1 MNIFV
6 NGRKILEKIF
16 GVDNLN
22 DVKINTVKGNH
33 GTTIVINGQE
43 VAYEDSSE
51 INIEINGNINHFNLP
66 SGSVTVNGDVKSLYT
81 MSGNVAV
88 NNGNVGKITT
98 TSGNVNIS
106 GNCTDKNFHNKWQC
120 YYRSLAPLK
129 LS

>member
-33 GTTIVINGQE
+33 GTTIFINGKEIAQE
-43 VAYEDSSE
+43 DGE

-88 NNGNVGKITT
+88 NNGSVGKITT
-98 TSGNVNIS
+98 TSGNVAIS
-106 GNCTDKNFHNKWQC
+106 GNCTDKISTTSGNVTIIG
-120 YYRSLAPLK
+120 A
-129 LS
+129 

>member
-43 VAYEDSSE
+43 VAHEGDSE

-66 SGSVTVNGDVKSLYT
+66 SGNVTVNGDVKTLYT
-81 MSGNVAV
+81 MSGNIVV
-88 NNGNVGKITT
+88 NNGDVSKITT
-98 TSGNVNIS
+98 TSGNVTIS
-106 GNCTDKNFHNKWQC
+106 GNCTDKISTTSGNVTVIGV
-120 YYRSLAPLK
+120 
-129 LS
+129 

>member
-43 VAYEDSSE
+43 VAHEGDSE

-66 SGSVTVNGDVKSLYT
+66 SGNVTVNGDVKTLYT
-81 MSGNVAV
+81 MSGNVVV
-88 NNGNVGKITT
+88 NNGDVSKITT

-106 GNCTDKNFHNKWQC
+106 GNCTDKISTTSGNVTIG
-120 YYRSLAPLK
+120 A
-129 LS
+129 

>member
-43 VAYEDSSE
+43 VAHEGDSE

-66 SGSVTVNGDVKSLYT
+66 SGNVTVNGDVKTLYT
-81 MSGNVAV
+81 MSGNVVV
-88 NNGNVGKITT
+88 NNGDVSKITT
-98 TSGNVNIS
+98 TSGNVTIS
-106 GNCTDKNFHNKWQC
+106 GNCTDKISTTSGNVTVIGV
-120 YYRSLAPLK
+120 
-129 LS
+129 

>member
-22 DVKINTVKGNH
+22 DVKINTVKGNY
-33 GTTIVINGQE
+33 GTTIVINGKEIAQE
-43 VAYEDSSE
+43 DGE

-106 GNCTDKNFHNKWQC
+106 GNCTDKISTTSGNVTIIG
-120 YYRSLAPLK
+120 A
-129 LS
+129 

>member
-33 GTTIVINGQE
+33 GTTIVINGKEIAQE
-43 VAYEDSSE
+43 DGE

-81 MSGNVAV
+81 MNGNVAV
-88 NNGNVGKITT
+88 NNGSVGKITT
-98 TSGNVNIS
+98 TSGNVAIS
-106 GNCTDKNFHNKWQC
+106 GNCTDKISTTSGNVTVVGV
-120 YYRSLAPLK
+120 
-129 LS
+129 

>member
-22 DVKINTVKGNH
+22 DMKINTIKGNH
-33 GTTIVINGQE
+33 GTTIVINGKEIAQE
-43 VAYEDSSE
+43 DGE

-106 GNCTDKNFHNKWQC
+106 GNCTDKISTTSGNVTIG
-120 YYRSLAPLK
+120 A
-129 LS
+129 

>member
-33 GTTIVINGQE
+33 GTTIVINGKEIAQE
-43 VAYEDSSE
+43 DGE

-98 TSGNVNIS
+98 TSGNVTIS
-106 GNCTDKNFHNKWQC
+106 GNCTDKISTTSGNVIIG
-120 YYRSLAPLK
+120 A
-129 LS
+129 

>member
-22 DVKINTVKGNH
+22 DVKINTIQGNH
-33 GTTIVINGQE
+33 GTTIVINGKEIAQE
-43 VAYEDSSE
+43 DGE
-51 INIEINGNINHFNLP
+51 INIEINGNVNHFNLP
-66 SGSVTVNGDVKSLYT
+66 YGNVTINGDVKSLYT

-106 GNCTDKNFHNKWQC
+106 GNCTDKISTTSGNVTIIG
-120 YYRSLAPLK
+120 A
-129 LS
+129 

>member
-43 VAYEDSSE
+43 VAQEDGE

-88 NNGNVGKITT
+88 NNGSVGKITT

-106 GNCTDKNFHNKWQC
+106 GNCTDKISTTSGNVTVIG
-120 YYRSLAPLK
+120 A
-129 LS
+129 

>member
-33 GTTIVINGQE
+33 GTTIVINGKEIAQE
-43 VAYEDSSE
+43 DGE

-98 TSGNVNIS
+98 TSGNVTIS
-106 GNCTDKNFHNKWQC
+106 GNCTDKISTTSGNVTVI
-120 YYRSLAPLK
+120 RD
-129 LS
+129 

>member
-43 VAYEDSSE
+43 VAHEGDSE

-66 SGSVTVNGDVKSLYT
+66 SGNVTVNGDVKTLYT
-81 MSGNVAV
+81 MSGNVVV
-88 NNGNVGKITT
+88 NNGDVSKITT
-98 TSGNVNIS
+98 TSGNVTIS
-106 GNCTDKNFHNKWQC
+106 GNCTDKISTTSGNVTIIG
-120 YYRSLAPLK
+120 A
-129 LS
+129 

>member
-22 DVKINTVKGNH
+22 DVKINTITGNH
-33 GTTIVINGQE
+33 GTTIVINGKEIAQE
-43 VAYEDSSE
+43 DGE

-81 MSGNVAV
+81 MSGNVTV
-88 NNGNVGKITT
+88 NNGSVGKITT
-98 TSGNVNIS
+98 TSGNVAIS
-106 GNCTDKNFHNKWQC
+106 GNCTDKISTTSGNVTIIG
-120 YYRSLAPLK
+120 A
-129 LS
+129 

>member
-22 DVKINTVKGNH
+22 DVKINTIKGNH
-33 GTTIVINGQE
+33 GTTIVINGKEIAQE
-43 VAYEDSSE
+43 DGE

-106 GNCTDKNFHNKWQC
+106 GNCTDKISTTSGNVTVIGV
-120 YYRSLAPLK
+120 
-129 LS
+129 

>member
-33 GTTIVINGQE
+33 GTTIVINGKEIAQE
-43 VAYEDSSE
+43 DGE

-106 GNCTDKNFHNKWQC
+106 GNCTDKISTTSGNVTVIGD
-120 YYRSLAPLK
+120 
-129 LS
+129 

>member
-33 GTTIVINGQE
+33 GTTIVINGRE
-43 VAYEDSSE
+43 VAHEGDSE

-66 SGSVTVNGDVKSLYT
+66 SGNVTVNGDVKTLYT
-81 MSGNVAV
+81 MSGNVVV
-88 NNGNVGKITT
+88 NNGDVSKITT
-98 TSGNVNIS
+98 TSGNVTIS
-106 GNCTDKNFHNKWQC
+106 GNCTDKISTTSGNVTIG
-120 YYRSLAPLK
+120 A
-129 LS
+129 

>member
-16 GVDNLN
+16 GMDNLN

-33 GTTIVINGQE
+33 GTTIVINGKEIAQE
-43 VAYEDSSE
+43 DGSE

-81 MSGNVAV
+81 MSGNVVV

-98 TSGNVNIS
+98 TSGNVTIS
-106 GNCTDKNFHNKWQC
+106 GNCTDKISTTSGNSTFKGI
-120 YYRSLAPLK
+120 YI
-129 LS
+129 

>member
-33 GTTIVINGQE
+33 GTTIIINGKEIAQE
-43 VAYEDSSE
+43 DGE

-66 SGSVTVNGDVKSLYT
+66 SGNVTVNGDVKSLYT

-98 TSGNVNIS
+98 TSGNVTIS
-106 GNCTDKNFHNKWQC
+106 GNCTDKISTTSGNVTVI
-120 YYRSLAPLK
+120 RD
-129 LS
+129 

>member
-1 MNIFV
+1 MNIF
-6 NGRKILEKIF
+6 EKIKIF
-16 GVDNLN
+16 INGKEVPGVDNLN

-43 VAYEDSSE
+43 VAHEGDSE

-106 GNCTDKNFHNKWQC
+106 GNCTDKISTTSGNVTVIG
-120 YYRSLAPLK
+120 A
-129 LS
+129 

>member
-43 VAYEDSSE
+43 VAHEGDSE

-66 SGSVTVNGDVKSLYT
+66 SGNVTVNGDVKTLYT
-81 MSGNVAV
+81 MSGNVVV
-88 NNGNVGKITT
+88 NNGDVSKITT
-98 TSGNVNIS
+98 TSGNVTIS
-106 GNCTDKNFHNKWQC
+106 GNCTDKISTTSGNVTIG
-120 YYRSLAPLK
+120 A
-129 LS
+129 

>member
-22 DVKINTVKGNH
+22 DVKINTIKGNH
-33 GTTIVINGQE
+33 GTTIVINGKEIAQE
-43 VAYEDSSE
+43 DGE

-81 MSGNVAV
+81 MSGNVVV

-98 TSGNVNIS
+98 TSGNITIS
-106 GNCTDKNFHNKWQC
+106 GNCTDKISTTSGNVTVIG
-120 YYRSLAPLK
+120 A
-129 LS
+129 

>member
-1 MNIFV
+1 M
-6 NGRKILEKIF
+6 GEKFLKRFF

-43 VAYEDSSE
+43 VAHEDGSE

-66 SGSVTVNGDVKSLYT
+66 SGNVTVNGDVKSLYT

-98 TSGNVNIS
+98 TSGNVTIS
-106 GNCTDKNFHNKWQC
+106 GNCTDKISTTSGNVTVIG
-120 YYRSLAPLK
+120 A
-129 LS
+129 

>member
-33 GTTIVINGQE
+33 GTKIVNGKEIAQE
-43 VAYEDSSE
+43 DGE

-66 SGSVTVNGDVKSLYT
+66 SGNVTVNGDVKTLYT
-81 MSGNVAV
+81 MSGNVVV
-88 NNGNVGKITT
+88 NNGDVSKITT
-98 TSGNVNIS
+98 TSGNVTIS
-106 GNCTDKNFHNKWQC
+106 GNCTDKISTTSGNVTIG
-120 YYRSLAPLK
+120 A
-129 LS
+129 

>member
-22 DVKINTVKGNH
+22 NVKINTVKGNH

-43 VAYEDSSE
+43 IAQEDGE

-66 SGSVTVNGDVKSLYT
+66 SGSVTVNGDIKSLYT

-98 TSGNVNIS
+98 TSGNVTIS
-106 GNCTDKNFHNKWQC
+106 GNCTDKISTTSGNVTIG
-120 YYRSLAPLK
+120 A
-129 LS
+129 

>member
-66 SGSVTVNGDVKSLYT
+66 SGNVTVNGDVKTLYT

-106 GNCTDKNFHNKWQC
+106 GNCTDKISTTSGNVTIG
-120 YYRSLAPLK
+120 A
-129 LS
+129 

>member
-33 GTTIVINGQE
+33 GTTIVINGKEIAQE
-43 VAYEDSSE
+43 DGE

-98 TSGNVNIS
+98 TSGNVTIS
-106 GNCTDKNFHNKWQC
+106 GNCTDKISTTSGNVTIIG
-120 YYRSLAPLK
+120 A
-129 LS
+129 

>member
-43 VAYEDSSE
+43 IAQEDGE

-106 GNCTDKNFHNKWQC
+106 GNCTDKISTTSGNVTIG
-120 YYRSLAPLK
+120 A
-129 LS
+129 

>member
-33 GTTIVINGQE
+33 GTTIVINGKEIAQE
-43 VAYEDSSE
+43 DGE

-106 GNCTDKNFHNKWQC
+106 GNCTDKISTTSGNVTIG
-120 YYRSLAPLK
+120 A
-129 LS
+129 

>member
-22 DVKINTVKGNH
+22 DVKINTITGNH
-33 GTTIVINGQE
+33 GTTIVINGKEIAQE
-43 VAYEDSSE
+43 DGE

-98 TSGNVNIS
+98 TSGNVTIS
-106 GNCTDKNFHNKWQC
+106 GNCTDKISTTSGNVTVIG
-120 YYRSLAPLK
+120 A
-129 LS
+129 

>member
-33 GTTIVINGQE
+33 GTTIVINGKEIAQE
-43 VAYEDSSE
+43 DGE

-106 GNCTDKNFHNKWQC
+106 GNCTDKIPTTSGNVTIIG
-120 YYRSLAPLK
+120 A
-129 LS
+129 

>member
-33 GTTIVINGQE
+33 GTTIVINGKEIVQE
-43 VAYEDSSE
+43 DGE

-66 SGSVTVNGDVKSLYT
+66 SGNVTVNGDVKSLYT

-106 GNCTDKNFHNKWQC
+106 GNCTDKISTTSGNVTIG
-120 YYRSLAPLK
+120 A
-129 LS
+129 